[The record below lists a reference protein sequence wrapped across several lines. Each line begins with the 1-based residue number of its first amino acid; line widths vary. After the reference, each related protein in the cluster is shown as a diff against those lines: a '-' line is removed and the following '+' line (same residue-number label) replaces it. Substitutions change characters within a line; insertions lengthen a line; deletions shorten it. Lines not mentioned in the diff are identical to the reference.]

1 MTRLPVMSEGDL
13 ALMHYLS
20 NLLLLIYSFLLF
32 LPTLTE
38 QTGSNKTIVTNL

>member
-1 MTRLPVMSEGDL
+1 MTRLPVTSEENP

-20 NLLLLIYSFLLF
+20 ILLLLIYPFLLF

-38 QTGSNKTIVTNL
+38 QTGSNKNIVTNL